1 MSLNLQV
8 SIVFCTSVFWT
19 RRQTGHT
26 RQTGAQDSVENSL
39 GRTRRTEANQR
50 TEGEAALGAG
60 EGDHLGRKKMKWG
73 TFSSVKHGMIHGCWW
88 SLIIQSSSFTFF
100 CFYHQFWCLRSNFM
114 QLFPRLLTRMAHPIG
129 IVRGNLTLL
138 DGSTLK
144 ETRLGKTSDT
154 RIISPT
160 KHFPGVLFRISRRRC
175 RGSLGQK
182 GPAWKTT
189 RRGELWDERSDQRA
203 DGSRWVSLSFQMT
216 NSEKDSWIA
225 EAFLVV
231 SHPILEVPE
240 CARDWWFLF
249 AKSGQGQ
256 IWGF

>member
-60 EGDHLGRKKMKWG
+60 EGDHLGRKK
-73 TFSSVKHGMIHGCWW
+73 W
-88 SLIIQSSSFTFF
+88 SGAHSQALNMAWFMDVDDHWLSNHHLLRFF

-225 EAFLVV
+225 DAFLVV

>member
-100 CFYHQFWCLRSNFM
+100 LFLSSVLMLKIKFYAAFPTAIDSDGTSNRYS
-114 QLFPRLLTRMAHPIG
+114 QG
-129 IVRGNLTLL
+129 
-138 DGSTLK
+138 
-144 ETRLGKTSDT
+144 ESDT
-154 RIISPT
+154 VGWFYTQRNSFGKNIRHSN
-160 KHFPGVLFRISRRRC
+160 HFPNETLPWSPVSYLQAAMQRK
-175 RGSLGQK
+175 LGPK
-182 GPAWKTT
+182 GPSMKNKKAGRTLGWAK
-189 RRGELWDERSDQRA
+189 RSK
-203 DGSRWVSLSFQMT
+203 SRWVKMS
-216 NSEKDSWIA
+216 
-225 EAFLVV
+225 
-231 SHPILEVPE
+231 
-240 CARDWWFLF
+240 
-249 AKSGQGQ
+249 
-256 IWGF
+256 